1 MRVIAGKY
9 RSRRLHTA
17 RGIALRPSS
26 DRLRQTL
33 FDILAAQIEDAV
45 FLDLFAGSGAV
56 GIEALSRGA
65 RHAIF
70 VENHPAGLAVLRRNL
85 ASLDIVVH
93 EHVPSGA
100 RALRDSSVRAT
111 ALRTTTAPTGTTP
124 ISTTSTGT
132 TPIGATPFPTAAIGR
147 PSARSASFA
156 SIEFAGT
163 AEILPYD
170 AIAAI
175 ERLDAGSA
183 RVDLVFVD
191 PPYADSQAYDSV
203 LDLLGDSDLVTHSG
217 LVIFEHHHKRQ
228 LPACVGQLER
238 TRILKQGDSALSFYR
253 VVLAA

>member
-1 MRVIAGKY
+1 VRVIAGKY
-9 RSRRLHTA
+9 RSRRLHAA
-17 RGIALRPSS
+17 RGLALRPSS

-70 VENHPAGLAVLRRNL
+70 VEDHPAGLAVLRRNL
-85 ASLDIVVH
+85 ASLDIVIH
-93 EHVPSGA
+93 EHVLPGA
-100 RALRDSSVRAT
+100 RVLRSSSVRAT
-111 ALRTTTAPTGTTP
+111 ALRTTIAP
-124 ISTTSTGT
+124 TGT
-132 TPIGATPFPTAAIGR
+132 TPIGATSFPTAAIGM
-147 PSARSASFA
+147 PSARPASFA

-163 AEILPYD
+163 AEILAHN

-175 ERLDAGSA
+175 ERLDASSA
-183 RVDLVFVD
+183 RMDLVFID
-191 PPYADSQAYDSV
+191 PPYADSEAYDSV

-217 LVIFEHHHKRQ
+217 LIIFEHHHKRQ

>member
-1 MRVIAGKY
+1 VRVIAGKY
-9 RSRRLHTA
+9 RSRRLHAA
-17 RGIALRPSS
+17 RGLALRPSS

-70 VENHPAGLAVLRRNL
+70 VEDHPAGLAVLRRNL
-85 ASLDIVVH
+85 ASLDIVIH
-93 EHVPSGA
+93 EHVLPGA
-100 RALRDSSVRAT
+100 RVLRSSSVRAT
-111 ALRTTTAPTGTTP
+111 ALRTTIAP
-124 ISTTSTGT
+124 TGT
-132 TPIGATPFPTAAIGR
+132 TPIGATSFPTAAIGM
-147 PSARSASFA
+147 PSARPASFA

-163 AEILPYD
+163 AEILAHN

-175 ERLDAGSA
+175 ERLDASSA
-183 RVDLVFVD
+183 RVDLVFID
-191 PPYADSQAYDSV
+191 PPYADSEAYDSV

>member
-9 RSRRLHTA
+9 RSRRLHAA
-17 RGIALRPSS
+17 RGLALRPSS

-70 VENHPAGLAVLRRNL
+70 VEDHPAGLAVLRRNL
-85 ASLDIVVH
+85 ASLDIVIH
-93 EHVPSGA
+93 EHVLPGA
-100 RALRDSSVRAT
+100 RVLRSSSVRAT
-111 ALRTTTAPTGTTP
+111 ALRTTIAP
-124 ISTTSTGT
+124 TGT
-132 TPIGATPFPTAAIGR
+132 TPIGATSFPTAAIGM
-147 PSARSASFA
+147 PSARPASFA

-163 AEILPYD
+163 AEILAHN

-183 RVDLVFVD
+183 RVDLVFID
-191 PPYADSQAYDSV
+191 PPYADSEAYDSV

>member
-9 RSRRLHTA
+9 RSRRLHTV
-17 RGIALRPSS
+17 RGLALRPSS

-65 RHAIF
+65 RHAVF

-93 EHVPSGA
+93 EHVPSDA

-111 ALRTTTAPTGTTP
+111 ALRTTTAPTGTA
-124 ISTTSTGT
+124 STGT
-132 TPIGATPFPTAAIGR
+132 TPIGATPFPTAIGR

-163 AEILPYD
+163 AEILPYN

-175 ERLDAGSA
+175 ERLDAGST

-217 LVIFEHHHKRQ
+217 LVVFEHHHKRQ

-238 TRILKQGDSALSFYR
+238 TRIVKHGDTALSFYR